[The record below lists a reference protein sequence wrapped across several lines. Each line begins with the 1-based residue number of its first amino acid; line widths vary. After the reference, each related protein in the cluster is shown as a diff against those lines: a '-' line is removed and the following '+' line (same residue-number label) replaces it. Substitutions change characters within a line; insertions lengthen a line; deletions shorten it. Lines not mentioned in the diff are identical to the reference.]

1 MLMLGCRSWQIL
13 AAWHSLA
20 IGSPGISKFHEDR
33 GPGAGDQKDGVGR
46 FHQQGG
52 KKHRR
57 CIGDGDVFD
66 LKVNKDNKVPSPEVP
81 ATFLIIAS
89 FLWNS
94 PMFGLQCVQRW

>member
-1 MLMLGCRSWQIL
+1 
-13 AAWHSLA
+13 
-20 IGSPGISKFHEDR
+20 
-33 GPGAGDQKDGVGR
+33 
-46 FHQQGG
+46 
-52 KKHRR
+52 
-57 CIGDGDVFD
+57 

>member
-1 MLMLGCRSWQIL
+1 MDRASDGLRDRQKTQKSGVMSVMWCTKIHSRSWQIL

-66 LKVNKDNKVPSPEVP
+66 L
-81 ATFLIIAS
+81 I
-89 FLWNS
+89 
-94 PMFGLQCVQRW
+94 G